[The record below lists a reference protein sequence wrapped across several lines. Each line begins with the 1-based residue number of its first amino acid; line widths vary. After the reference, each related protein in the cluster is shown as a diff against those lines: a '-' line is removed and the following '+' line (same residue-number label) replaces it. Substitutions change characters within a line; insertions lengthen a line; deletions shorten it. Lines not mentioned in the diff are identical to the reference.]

1 MGEYTA
7 WEIFIILILVAV
19 IFGITYWLRFI
30 KYLLATLRGKG
41 NHAKQEEHP

>member
-1 MGEYTA
+1 
-7 WEIFIILILVAV
+7 
-19 IFGITYWLRFI
+19 LRFI